1 MNSANDEG
9 KPVPGNVIVGVLII
23 VATAIVAA
31 VIVIN
36 ARVTYR
42 LELEPPAQYNHPYA
56 RRVDERVMPV
66 AEVRTLCRSVGA
78 SGRFVACAW
87 VSNGTCHIVLPS
99 DERAPV
105 STYRRHEIAHC
116 NGWPENHP
124 QDG

>member
-1 MNSANDEG
+1 
-9 KPVPGNVIVGVLII
+9 VLVIGVVAII
-23 VATAIVAA
+23 VIAA
-31 VIVIN
+31 VISAKV
-36 ARVTYR
+36 RYR

-56 RRVDERVMPV
+56 GRVDERVMPV

-105 STYRRHEIAHC
+105 RLTGDTKPPIAMV
-116 NGWPENHP
+116 GRPAIP
-124 QDG
+124 TDR